1 MHLIIDG
8 YNVMHALPVGREW
21 PGKSF
26 QDRRNNF
33 LERLRGYAAGTSH
46 RISVVFD
53 GGKGGDAQGGV
64 ESAGGIEV
72 TYSAL
77 GVEADHLI
85 MGMIE
90 RARAP
95 GEILLVTSDK
105 RVASHAHGL
114 GASTARADELVTCL
128 MPGRGAAED
137 PGAALERT
145 LKGVLPQRETGAR
158 ARPRSRDRLH
168 LW

>member
-33 LERLRGYAAGTSH
+33 LARLRAYAAGKTH

-53 GGKGGDAQGGV
+53 GGRGGDAQGGIENV
-64 ESAGGIEV
+64 GGIEV

-85 MGMIE
+85 RGMIE
-90 RARAP
+90 RARTP
-95 GEILLVTSDK
+95 GDILLVTSDK
-105 RVASHAHGL
+105 RGREVILYWRDLQPKQKISLPLSVVAAVPGTYTAP
-114 GASTARADELVTCL
+114 ASRTYLYYTDEFKQWAPGMSVTILAR
-128 MPGRGAAED
+128 
-137 PGAALERT
+137 
-145 LKGVLPQRETGAR
+145 
-158 ARPRSRDRLH
+158 
-168 LW
+168 

>member
-21 PGKSF
+21 PGRTF
-26 QDRRNNF
+26 QDRRKHF
-33 LERLRGYAAGTSH
+33 LQRLHAYIGGRPH
-46 RISVVFD
+46 RVSVVFD
-53 GGKGGDAQGGV
+53 GGRGGDLQGGV
-64 ESAGGIEV
+64 ETVDGIEV

-85 MGMIE
+85 GGMID
-90 RARAP
+90 RARTP
-95 GEILLVTSDK
+95 GDILLVTSDK
-105 RVASHAHGL
+105 RVASHAQSR

-128 MPGRGAAED
+128 LPTRGLGESAGD
-137 PGAALERT
+137 MLERT
-145 LKGVLPQRETGAR
+145 LKGVIPDEPTGR
-158 ARPRSRDRLH
+158 QARPRSRQRLH

>member
-21 PGKSF
+21 PGKTF
-26 QDRRNNF
+26 QDRRNHF
-33 LERLRGYAAGTSH
+33 LERLRAYAGGRPH

-53 GGKGGDAQGGV
+53 GGRGGDLQGGV
-64 ESAGGIEV
+64 ETVGGIEV

-85 MGMIE
+85 EGMID

-95 GEILLVTSDK
+95 GDILLVSSDK
-105 RVASHAHGL
+105 RVVSHARSR
-114 GASTARADELVTCL
+114 GASTARSDELVTCL
-128 MPGRGAAED
+128 LPGRGAPE
-137 PGAALERT
+137 AAGDMLERT
-145 LKGVLPQRETGAR
+145 LKGVLPDPPTGKQ

>member
-21 PGKSF
+21 PGRTF
-26 QDRRNNF
+26 QDRRNHF
-33 LERLRGYAAGTSH
+33 LDRLRRYAEGRPH
-46 RISVVFD
+46 RITVVFD
-53 GGKGGDAQGGV
+53 GGKGGEALGGAENV
-64 ESAGGIEV
+64 GGIEV
-72 TYSAL
+72 SYSSL

-85 MGMIE
+85 RGMVE
-90 RARAP
+90 RARVP

-114 GASTARADELVTCL
+114 GASTARADELVNRL
-128 MPGRGAAED
+128 LPGRGAGED
-137 PGAALERT
+137 PGEALER
-145 LKGVLPQRETGAR
+145 LVKGVLPEAPPGRA

>member
-1 MHLIIDG
+1 VHLIVDG

-21 PGKSF
+21 PGRTF
-26 QDRRNNF
+26 QDRRSHF
-33 LERLRGYAAGTSH
+33 LDRLRAYAGGRSH

-53 GGKGGDAQGGV
+53 GGRGGDAQGGV

-85 MGMIE
+85 GRMIE
-90 RARAP
+90 MARVP
-95 GEILLVTSDK
+95 GDILLVTSDK
-105 RVASHAHGL
+105 RVASHAHSR
-114 GASTARADELVTCL
+114 GASTARADELVACL
-128 MPGRGAAED
+128 LPFESATETAGDR
-137 PGAALERT
+137 LERMV
-145 LKGVLPQRETGAR
+145 KGVLPDRPAGR
-158 ARPRSRDRLH
+158 AAKPRARDRLH